1 MGRDHRLR
9 PRIAGTIAAV
19 EREMKRCPYLFRYVN
34 ADDFDRPANAFFVS
48 TFWWIDALIAQ
59 DASARRGPGSRTCL
73 IAGTASVY
81 CPKTSTREQRAVRQ
95 YPADVFAGRSVN
107 CAIKVSK
114 TWEDVV

>member
-9 PRIAGTIAAV
+9 PRIAGTVAAGR
-19 EREMKRCPYLFRYVN
+19 REMKRCPDLFRYVRPGHL
-34 ADDFDRPANAFFVS
+34 DRPANAFFVS

-95 YPADVFAGRSVN
+95 YPAD
-107 CAIKVSK
+107 
-114 TWEDVV
+114 